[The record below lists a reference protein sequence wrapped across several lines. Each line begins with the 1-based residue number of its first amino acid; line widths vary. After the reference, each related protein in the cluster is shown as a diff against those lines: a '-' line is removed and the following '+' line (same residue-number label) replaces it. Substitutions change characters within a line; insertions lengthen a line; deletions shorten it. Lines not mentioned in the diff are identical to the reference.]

1 MFYTYIIFSQS
12 LNIHYK
18 GFTSDIVTRLAYHNS
33 GKSPYTSRTNDWDLI
48 YLIKF
53 KTKKEALIEEKRIK
67 KLNRSSLEKIIS
79 RFEF

>member
-12 LNIHYK
+12 LNIYYK
-18 GFTSDIVTRLAYHNS
+18 GFTSDIETRLAYHNS
-33 GKSPYTSRTNDWDLI
+33 GKSPYTSRTNDWDLV
-48 YLIKF
+48 YSIKF

-79 RFEF
+79 RFEC

>member
-1 MFYTYIIFSQS
+1 MFYTYIIFLQS

-18 GFTSDIVTRLAYHNS
+18 GFTSDIVTRLAYHTS
-33 GKSPYTSRTNDWDLI
+33 GKSPYTSKTNDWDLI